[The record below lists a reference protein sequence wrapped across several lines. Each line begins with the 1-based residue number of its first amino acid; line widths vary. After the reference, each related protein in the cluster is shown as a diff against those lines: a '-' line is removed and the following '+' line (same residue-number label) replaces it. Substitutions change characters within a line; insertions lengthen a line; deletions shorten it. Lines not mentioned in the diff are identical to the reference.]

1 MIHKKATLLDKIL
14 IVLLILSILVG
25 LAVSSDYSDKVD
37 NLQAEIEHLTE
48 VVDATQQTADNWQE
62 KYNDVSRELA
72 SLERQIR
79 DQEVLDAQVDQFE
92 DYVSNS
98 DKSIEERLDELRE
111 SGEQSEQ
118 IVNGVSPTP
127 EPTPQPTPEPQTSV
141 TVYIT
146 NTGEK
151 YHRWGCQYLWNSS
164 IAVAL
169 DYALASGY
177 TPCSRCN
184 PPRG

>member
-1 MIHKKATLLDKIL
+1 MIHKRATLLDKIL

-37 NLQAEIEHLTE
+37 DLQAEIEHLTE

-79 DQEVLDAQVDQFE
+79 DQEVLDAQIDQFE
-92 DYVSNS
+92 NYVSNS
-98 DKSIEERLDELRE
+98 S
-111 SGEQSEQ
+111 
-118 IVNGVSPTP
+118 NPA
-127 EPTPQPTPEPQTSV
+127 PTPEPQTSV

>member
-1 MIHKKATLLDKIL
+1 MKFKRNVPAFVLALL
-14 IVLLILSILVG
+14 LVFVG
-25 LAVSSDYSDKVD
+25 FGYVFVSND
-37 NLQAEIEHLTE
+37 NTELEAEVSYLNEEIEHLNE

-72 SLERQIR
+72 SLERQIQ

-92 DYVSNS
+92 NYVSNS
-98 DKSIEERLDELRE
+98 S
-111 SGEQSEQ
+111 
-118 IVNGVSPTP
+118 NPA
-127 EPTPQPTPEPQTSV
+127 PTPEPQTSV
-141 TVYIT
+141 TVYVT

>member
-79 DQEVLDAQVDQFE
+79 DQEVLDAQIDQFE
-92 DYVSNS
+92 NYVSNS
-98 DKSIEERLDELRE
+98 S
-111 SGEQSEQ
+111 
-118 IVNGVSPTP
+118 NPA
-127 EPTPQPTPEPQTSV
+127 PTPEPQTSV
-141 TVYIT
+141 TVYVT
-146 NTGEK
+146 NSGAK

-164 IAVAL
+164 IPVSL
-169 DYALASGY
+169 QSALASGY

>member
-1 MIHKKATLLDKIL
+1 MKFKRNVPAFVLALL
-14 IVLLILSILVG
+14 LVFVG
-25 LAVSSDYSDKVD
+25 FGYVFVSND
-37 NLQAEIEHLTE
+37 NTELEAEVSYLNEEIEHLNE

-79 DQEVLDAQVDQFE
+79 DQEVLDAQIDQFE
-92 DYVSNS
+92 NYVSNS
-98 DKSIEERLDELRE
+98 S
-111 SGEQSEQ
+111 
-118 IVNGVSPTP
+118 NPA
-127 EPTPQPTPEPQTSV
+127 PTPEPQTSV

-164 IAVAL
+164 IPVSL
-169 DYALASGY
+169 QSALASGY

>member
-1 MIHKKATLLDKIL
+1 MIHKRATLLDKIL

-37 NLQAEIEHLTE
+37 DLQAEIEHLTE

-79 DQEVLDAQVDQFE
+79 DQEALDAQIDQFE
-92 DYVSNS
+92 NYVSNS
-98 DKSIEERLDELRE
+98 S
-111 SGEQSEQ
+111 
-118 IVNGVSPTP
+118 NPA
-127 EPTPQPTPEPQTSV
+127 PTPEPQTSV
-141 TVYIT
+141 TVYVT

-164 IAVAL
+164 IPVSL
-169 DYALASGY
+169 QSALASGY

>member
-37 NLQAEIEHLTE
+37 DLQVEIEHLAE

-79 DQEVLDAQVDQFE
+79 DQEVFDAQIDQFE

-98 DKSIEERLDELRE
+98 S
-111 SGEQSEQ
+111 
-118 IVNGVSPTP
+118 NPA
-127 EPTPQPTPEPQTSV
+127 PTPEPQTSV
-141 TVYIT
+141 TVYVT

>member
-1 MIHKKATLLDKIL
+1 MVHKKATLLDKIL

-37 NLQAEIEHLTE
+37 DLQAEIEHLTE

-79 DQEVLDAQVDQFE
+79 DQEVLDAQIDQFE
-92 DYVSNS
+92 NYVSNS
-98 DKSIEERLDELRE
+98 S
-111 SGEQSEQ
+111 
-118 IVNGVSPTP
+118 NPA
-127 EPTPQPTPEPQTSV
+127 PTPEPQTSV
-141 TVYIT
+141 TVYVT
-146 NTGEK
+146 NSGAK

>member
-1 MIHKKATLLDKIL
+1 MKFKRNVPAFVLALL
-14 IVLLILSILVG
+14 LVFVG
-25 LAVSSDYSDKVD
+25 FGYVFVSND
-37 NLQAEIEHLTE
+37 NTELEAEVSYLNEEIEHLNE

-72 SLERQIR
+72 SLERQMQ

-92 DYVSNS
+92 NYVSNS
-98 DKSIEERLDELRE
+98 S
-111 SGEQSEQ
+111 
-118 IVNGVSPTP
+118 NPA
-127 EPTPQPTPEPQTSV
+127 PTPEPQTSV

>member
-1 MIHKKATLLDKIL
+1 MKFKRNVPAFVLALL
-14 IVLLILSILVG
+14 LVFVG
-25 LAVSSDYSDKVD
+25 FGYVFVSND
-37 NLQAEIEHLTE
+37 NTELEAEVSYLNEEIEHLNE

-72 SLERQIR
+72 SLERQIQ
-79 DQEVLDAQVDQFE
+79 DQEVLDAQIDQFE
-92 DYVSNS
+92 NYVSNS
-98 DKSIEERLDELRE
+98 S
-111 SGEQSEQ
+111 
-118 IVNGVSPTP
+118 NPA
-127 EPTPQPTPEPQTSV
+127 PTPEPQTSV

-164 IAVAL
+164 IPVSL
-169 DYALASGY
+169 QSALASGY

>member
-14 IVLLILSILVG
+14 IVLFILSILVG

-79 DQEVLDAQVDQFE
+79 DQEVLDAQIDQFE
-92 DYVSNS
+92 NYVSNS
-98 DKSIEERLDELRE
+98 S
-111 SGEQSEQ
+111 
-118 IVNGVSPTP
+118 NPA
-127 EPTPQPTPEPQTSV
+127 PTPEPQTSV
-141 TVYIT
+141 TVYVT
-146 NTGEK
+146 NSGAK

-164 IAVAL
+164 IPVSL
-169 DYALASGY
+169 QSALASGY

>member
-37 NLQAEIEHLTE
+37 DLQAEIEHLTE

-79 DQEVLDAQVDQFE
+79 DQEVLDAQIDQFE
-92 DYVSNS
+92 NHVPNSSN
-98 DKSIEERLDELRE
+98 
-111 SGEQSEQ
+111 
-118 IVNGVSPTP
+118 PA
-127 EPTPQPTPEPQTSV
+127 PTPEPQTSV
-141 TVYIT
+141 TVYVT
-146 NTGEK
+146 NSGAK

>member
-1 MIHKKATLLDKIL
+1 MKFKRNVPAFVLALL
-14 IVLLILSILVG
+14 LVFVG
-25 LAVSSDYSDKVD
+25 FGYVFVSND
-37 NLQAEIEHLTE
+37 NTELEAEVSYLNEEIEHLNE

-79 DQEVLDAQVDQFE
+79 DQEVLDAQIDQFE
-92 DYVSNS
+92 NYVSNS
-98 DKSIEERLDELRE
+98 S
-111 SGEQSEQ
+111 
-118 IVNGVSPTP
+118 NPA
-127 EPTPQPTPEPQTSV
+127 PTPEPQTSV

-169 DYALASGY
+169 DYALAAGY

>member
-1 MIHKKATLLDKIL
+1 MKFKRNVPAFVLALL
-14 IVLLILSILVG
+14 LVFVG
-25 LAVSSDYSDKVD
+25 FGYVFVSND
-37 NLQAEIEHLTE
+37 NTELEAEVSYLNEEIEHLNE

-79 DQEVLDAQVDQFE
+79 DQETLDAQLDQFE

-98 DKSIEERLDELRE
+98 S
-111 SGEQSEQ
+111 
-118 IVNGVSPTP
+118 NPA
-127 EPTPQPTPEPQTSV
+127 PTPEPQTSV

-164 IAVAL
+164 IPVSL
-169 DYALASGY
+169 QSALASGY

>member
-1 MIHKKATLLDKIL
+1 MKFKRNVPAFVLALL
-14 IVLLILSILVG
+14 LVFVG
-25 LAVSSDYSDKVD
+25 FGYVFVSND
-37 NLQAEIEHLTE
+37 NTELEAEVSYLNEEIEHLNE

-72 SLERQIR
+72 SLERQIQ
-79 DQEVLDAQVDQFE
+79 DQEVLDAQIDQFE
-92 DYVSNS
+92 NYVSNS
-98 DKSIEERLDELRE
+98 S
-111 SGEQSEQ
+111 
-118 IVNGVSPTP
+118 NPA
-127 EPTPQPTPEPQTSV
+127 PTPEPQTSV

-164 IAVAL
+164 IAVTL
-169 DYALASGY
+169 NYALAAGY

>member
-1 MIHKKATLLDKIL
+1 MKFKRNVPAFVLALL
-14 IVLLILSILVG
+14 LVFVG
-25 LAVSSDYSDKVD
+25 FGYVFVSND
-37 NLQAEIEHLTE
+37 NTELEAEVSYLNEEIEHLNE

-72 SLERQIR
+72 SLERQMQ

-92 DYVSNS
+92 NYVSNS
-98 DKSIEERLDELRE
+98 S
-111 SGEQSEQ
+111 
-118 IVNGVSPTP
+118 NPA
-127 EPTPQPTPEPQTSV
+127 PTPEPQTSV

-146 NTGEK
+146 NSGAK

-164 IAVAL
+164 IAVTL

>member
-1 MIHKKATLLDKIL
+1 MKEYKVNVPAFVLALL
-14 IVLLILSILVG
+14 LVVS
-25 LAVSSDYSDKVD
+25 LFAYVAVTDE
-37 NLQAEIEHLTE
+37 NAELEAQVNQLNEEVSHLNE

-72 SLERQIR
+72 SLERQIQ

-92 DYVSNS
+92 NYVSNS
-98 DKSIEERLDELRE
+98 S
-111 SGEQSEQ
+111 
-118 IVNGVSPTP
+118 NPA
-127 EPTPQPTPEPQTSV
+127 PTPEPQTSV

-164 IAVAL
+164 IAVTL

>member
-1 MIHKKATLLDKIL
+1 MKFKRNVPAF
-14 IVLLILSILVG
+14 VLAIALVFVG
-25 LAVSSDYSDKVD
+25 FGYVFVSND
-37 NLQAEIEHLTE
+37 NTELEAEVSYLNEEIEHLNE

-79 DQEVLDAQVDQFE
+79 DQEVLDAQIDQFE
-92 DYVSNS
+92 NYVSNS
-98 DKSIEERLDELRE
+98 S
-111 SGEQSEQ
+111 
-118 IVNGVSPTP
+118 NPA
-127 EPTPQPTPEPQTSV
+127 PTPEPQTSV

-164 IAVAL
+164 IPVSL
-169 DYALASGY
+169 QSALASGY

>member
-1 MIHKKATLLDKIL
+1 MKFKRNVPAFVLALL
-14 IVLLILSILVG
+14 LVFVG
-25 LAVSSDYSDKVD
+25 FGYVFVSND
-37 NLQAEIEHLTE
+37 NTELEAEVSYLNEEIEHLNE

-72 SLERQIR
+72 SLERQIQ

-92 DYVSNS
+92 NYVSNS
-98 DKSIEERLDELRE
+98 S
-111 SGEQSEQ
+111 
-118 IVNGVSPTP
+118 NPA
-127 EPTPQPTPEPQTSV
+127 PTPEPQTSV

>member
-1 MIHKKATLLDKIL
+1 MKEYKVNVPAFVLALL
-14 IVLLILSILVG
+14 LVFTG
-25 LAVSSDYSDKVD
+25 LGYVFVSND
-37 NLQAEIEHLTE
+37 NTELEAEVSQLNEEISHLTE

-79 DQEVLDAQVDQFE
+79 DQEVLDAQIDQFE
-92 DYVSNS
+92 NYVSNS
-98 DKSIEERLDELRE
+98 S
-111 SGEQSEQ
+111 
-118 IVNGVSPTP
+118 NPA
-127 EPTPQPTPEPQTSV
+127 PTPEPQTSV
-141 TVYIT
+141 TVYVT
-146 NTGEK
+146 NTGSK

>member
-14 IVLLILSILVG
+14 IVLFILSILVG

-79 DQEVLDAQVDQFE
+79 DQEVLDAQIDQFE
-92 DYVSNS
+92 NYVSNS
-98 DKSIEERLDELRE
+98 S
-111 SGEQSEQ
+111 
-118 IVNGVSPTP
+118 NPA
-127 EPTPQPTPEPQTSV
+127 PTPEPQTSV
-141 TVYIT
+141 TVYVT

-164 IAVAL
+164 IPVSL
-169 DYALASGY
+169 QSALASGY

>member
-37 NLQAEIEHLTE
+37 DLQAEIEHLTE

-79 DQEVLDAQVDQFE
+79 DQEVLDAQIDQFE

-98 DKSIEERLDELRE
+98 S
-111 SGEQSEQ
+111 
-118 IVNGVSPTP
+118 NPA
-127 EPTPQPTPEPQTSV
+127 PTPEPQTSV

-177 TPCSRCN
+177 MPCSRCN

>member
-79 DQEVLDAQVDQFE
+79 DQEVLDAQIDQFE
-92 DYVSNS
+92 NYVSNS
-98 DKSIEERLDELRE
+98 S
-111 SGEQSEQ
+111 
-118 IVNGVSPTP
+118 NPA
-127 EPTPQPTPEPQTSV
+127 PTPEPQTSV

-164 IAVAL
+164 IPVSL
-169 DYALASGY
+169 QSALASGY

>member
-1 MIHKKATLLDKIL
+1 MKFKRNVPAFVLALL
-14 IVLLILSILVG
+14 LVFVG
-25 LAVSSDYSDKVD
+25 FGYVFVSND
-37 NLQAEIEHLTE
+37 NTELEAEVSYLNEEIEHLNE
-48 VVDATQQTADNWQE
+48 AVDATQQTADNWQE

-79 DQEVLDAQVDQFE
+79 DQEVLDAQIDQFE
-92 DYVSNS
+92 NYVSNS
-98 DKSIEERLDELRE
+98 S
-111 SGEQSEQ
+111 
-118 IVNGVSPTP
+118 NPA
-127 EPTPQPTPEPQTSV
+127 PTPEPQTSV

>member
-37 NLQAEIEHLTE
+37 DLQAEIEHLTE

-79 DQEVLDAQVDQFE
+79 DQEVLDAQIDQFE

-98 DKSIEERLDELRE
+98 S
-111 SGEQSEQ
+111 
-118 IVNGVSPTP
+118 NPA
-127 EPTPQPTPEPQTSV
+127 PTPEPQTSV

>member
-1 MIHKKATLLDKIL
+1 MKFKRNVPAFVLALL
-14 IVLLILSILVG
+14 LVFVG
-25 LAVSSDYSDKVD
+25 FGYVFVSND
-37 NLQAEIEHLTE
+37 NTELEAEVSYLNEKIEHLNE

-72 SLERQIR
+72 SLERQIQ

-92 DYVSNS
+92 NYVSNS
-98 DKSIEERLDELRE
+98 S
-111 SGEQSEQ
+111 
-118 IVNGVSPTP
+118 NPA
-127 EPTPQPTPEPQTSV
+127 PTPEPQTSV

>member
-1 MIHKKATLLDKIL
+1 MKFKRNVPAFVLALVLVFTLFAYVSVSNDNSELEAE
-14 IVLLILSILVG
+14 VSQLSDA
-25 LAVSSDYSDKVD
+25 LADAQDS
-37 NLQAEIEHLTE
+37 AESWR
-48 VVDATQQTADNWQE
+48 Q
-62 KYNDVSRELA
+62 KYNDLAYPEPSPAVSISPELQERIDKA
-72 SLERQIR
+72 LEQAAINDANNVDADAFFDDLHEQAQEF
-79 DQEVLDAQVDQFE
+79 DQTVQ
-92 DYVSNS
+92 
-98 DKSIEERLDELRE
+98 
-111 SGEQSEQ
+111 
-118 IVNGVSPTP
+118 PTP